1 MKETNRNV
9 LNYVMNDMA
18 WKIDLP
24 KFLKEIQE
32 CSKSAPY
39 SASFNIV
46 RYVLSILAERA
57 IELNDPVLNIIML
70 NLSLYE
76 GSHDDDAKDVIEKLR
91 NDVITWLEK
100 QEHPINYKEAE
111 KACLEYRKMREECGI
126 KDPVM
131 LDEIEEAYYNGA
143 TSIQKPVWSDEDEE
157 NLQHCCGAI
166 AAADYYTVEDKQDMI
181 DWLKSL
187 KE

>member
-32 CSKSAPY
+32 CSKSTPY

-91 NDVITWLEK
+91 NEIK
-100 QEHPINYKEAE
+100 
-111 KACLEYRKMREECGI
+111 RKI
-126 KDPVM
+126 
-131 LDEIEEAYYNGA
+131 
-143 TSIQKPVWSDEDEE
+143 
-157 NLQHCCGAI
+157 
-166 AAADYYTVEDKQDMI
+166 
-181 DWLKSL
+181 
-187 KE
+187 